1 METSP
6 NIFPATVENTY
17 SNKARTATRTNG
29 DSLPTTAPWEDPV
42 LRKAV
47 GVVIAGKKLAGQP
60 QARNWSTQS
69 RQYQNASTTWYLPN
83 DSCRE
88 ESIHSGVL
96 TYSQWTGSRRAY
108 EMTGSSA
115 LPDFREQR
123 SFVARKTS
131 FHSLFLTVAQSFSRV
146 EKCTFYQDAKTE
158 DTEHKKDHMFLL
170 IYINKK
176 VQITPE

>member
-6 NIFPATVENTY
+6 NIFPATAENTC

-29 DSLPTTAPWEDPV
+29 DCLPTTAPWEDPV

-88 ESIHSGVL
+88 ESIHLGVL
-96 TYSQWTGSRRAY
+96 TYSQRTGNKRAY

-115 LPDFREQR
+115 LPDLREQR
-123 SFVARKTS
+123 SLVARKTS
-131 FHSLFLTVAQSFSRV
+131 FFHNLFPHL
-146 EKCTFYQDAKTE
+146 CTI
-158 DTEHKKDHMFLL
+158 FLL
-170 IYINKK
+170 MHNLS
-176 VQITPE
+176 PEMKTALSTKLQKQKTQSTRKTRCYCWSP